1 MGRAICGWVGVG
13 VLLLGLVP
21 GAHGATRVTAVE
33 VDALRR
39 APGAFQALLHL
50 HAGDLY
56 SADAADQDLKRLY
69 ATGAFDDVRL
79 QVLPSGDGVRLVYH
93 CVDRT
98 FLQRL
103 RFTDHRFPI
112 QTLRQ
117 VVGLAAG
124 TPLDR
129 ARLAAAP
136 ERLRGFY
143 RGEGYPRVEVAAE
156 VQEDEAR
163 RTVSVTF
170 HITPG
175 PPLRLLGVRFTG
187 PLPVARWRLRWALG
201 LHFGDHLR
209 PVAFDDHATHLTE
222 NLRRRGYLDARVGPI
237 TVEARTGSRWGRLV
251 VPIEPGIHTRV
262 VVKGNRALSRRE
274 VVEALDLARHTH
286 LDGAGRKAMADAVV
300 AVYRQAGYD
309 AARVE
314 IPPPEPGPRA
324 EEQRL
329 LIRCHEGRRVVVAGI
344 HIETSGGID
353 AATIR
358 EVMTLARPRSFG
370 RPAWFRR
377 DLFEADRRAI
387 EARMRLLGHYQG
399 RLVRYEAHRT
409 EAGMVIDVAVD
420 PGPVATV
427 VKIDL
432 QGARAIDRER
442 LLSGITTPTPL
453 LLPELRALR
462 RRMVAAYRHRGY
474 LEARVRSHLTPLGE
488 GRWRLELTVVEGE
501 QSRIGITHVRGLER
515 TAEAVVRRDLRYQ
528 EGDPLDPDRLY
539 ATRQALARLGLF
551 EQVEVQPDP
560 LLAGA
565 SVRDVVV
572 DVDEGKQGTVA
583 WSIGFG
589 SAEQLRTTV
598 EISHLSPFGHNRPVA
613 FLTRLSAIERTVS
626 LSGREPRLF
635 DSHTG
640 LLLNALETSRQFEN
654 FTKTTIGT
662 SAILSREL
670 LPHLHVSL
678 GFQYEN
684 SSLSDVTGEV
694 TVIDADL
701 GRIGLASGIASLL
714 WERRDNPLDPTHG
727 WVLGSDLQWST
738 DLLLSER
745 NFVKLGGQVATY
757 FTPRPGWTTA
767 LGVRGGSIL
776 TTRSGET
783 EPIQV
788 RYFLGG
794 ASTLRAFRQDE
805 LAGDTRDQLGGTS
818 FLLLNLEERFPI
830 YHLLRGVLFTD
841 VGNVFASRNPLERP
855 GLLRRT
861 VGLGLR
867 IRTPVGP
874 LRLDY
879 GIKLNRRGSEGRGEL
894 HFSLGQ
900 AF

>member
-1 MGRAICGWVGVG
+1 
-13 VLLLGLVP
+13 
-21 GAHGATRVTAVE
+21 
-33 VDALRR
+33 
-39 APGAFQALLHL
+39 
-50 HAGDLY
+50 
-56 SADAADQDLKRLY
+56 
-69 ATGAFDDVRL
+69 
-79 QVLPSGDGVRLVYH
+79 
-93 CVDRT
+93 
-98 FLQRL
+98 
-103 RFTDHRFPI
+103 
-112 QTLRQ
+112 
-117 VVGLAAG
+117 
-124 TPLDR
+124 
-129 ARLAAAP
+129 
-136 ERLRGFY
+136 
-143 RGEGYPRVEVAAE
+143 
-156 VQEDEAR
+156 
-163 RTVSVTF
+163 
-170 HITPG
+170 
-175 PPLRLLGVRFTG
+175 
-187 PLPVARWRLRWALG
+187 
-201 LHFGDHLR
+201 
-209 PVAFDDHATHLTE
+209 
-222 NLRRRGYLDARVGPI
+222 
-237 TVEARTGSRWGRLV
+237 
-251 VPIEPGIHTRV
+251 
-262 VVKGNRALSRRE
+262 
-274 VVEALDLARHTH
+274 
-286 LDGAGRKAMADAVV
+286 MA
-300 AVYRQAGYD
+300 
-309 AARVE
+309 
-314 IPPPEPGPRA
+314 
-324 EEQRL
+324 
-329 LIRCHEGRRVVVAGI
+329 
-344 HIETSGGID
+344 
-353 AATIR
+353 
-358 EVMTLARPRSFG
+358 
-370 RPAWFRR
+370 
-377 DLFEADRRAI
+377 
-387 EARMRLLGHYQG
+387 
-399 RLVRYEAHRT
+399 
-409 EAGMVIDVAVD
+409 
-420 PGPVATV
+420 
-427 VKIDL
+427 
-432 QGARAIDRER
+432 
-442 LLSGITTPTPL
+442 
-453 LLPELRALR
+453 
-462 RRMVAAYRHRGY
+462 AAYRRRGY

-488 GRWRLELTVVEGE
+488 GRWRLELTVEEGA

-528 EGDPLDPDRLY
+528 EGDPLDPGRLHE
-539 ATRQALARLGLF
+539 TRQALARLGLF
-551 EQVEVQPDP
+551 EQVEVEPDP

-565 SVRDVVV
+565 TVRDVVV

-626 LSGREPRLF
+626 ISGREPRLL

-670 LPHLHVSL
+670 RPHLHASL

-714 WERRDNPLDPTHG
+714 WDRRDNPLDPIHG

-745 NFVKLGGQVATY
+745 NFVKLGGQVAGY
-757 FTPRPGWTTA
+757 LTPRPGWTTA
-767 LGVRGGSIL
+767 VGLRGGSIL

-861 VGLGLR
+861 VGFGLR

-879 GIKLNRRGSEGRGEL
+879 GVKLNRRGSEGRGEL
-894 HFSLGQ
+894 HLSLGQ